1 MIPCGMVTRV
11 DFGHRLH
18 QVESVPAVSHRLRW
32 LWQHRLA
39 LTATVGL
46 AAVFAYRLVVLQS
59 HVALGI
65 DAGNYL
71 ATMQQLFGTDVSGH
85 GLSRPPLVGVVLWPL
100 TQVFGPLEATKLLA
114 VAASVLIGVP
124 FYLICSRFTGKAV
137 ALCVSLPFIF
147 SLKYMDA
154 VSWGCMT
161 LVSVGLLTL
170 CFYLIRE
177 ILAASSFDRKKV
189 LALGVASAALMGTG
203 QMYGFIYA
211 ATTLAFG
218 GVVLAVGGELR
229 KGVPRL
235 IPAAFLA
242 VFLCLPYVPVYLHH
256 SDAVGSGSYVTSA
269 GFLEGLRGGWDFV
282 TSFYLAGPP
291 LLWEALGLFALAG
304 AVILMRRN
312 PVQSVLPLT
321 LLLVPLVLNLLL
333 AGSVGRR
340 SVYLIY
346 VPVWL
351 GFAVCAE
358 ALLQVARG
366 RHRLAAASSVFTLAL
381 LASLAALAVWRGH
394 VWMQEAADWYGY
406 LQAEHVEAIEVVDRN
421 APSGAG
427 IAYPWGLGYWTEGL
441 AGRPVYDVNE
451 RERGAFTAAGQRTE
465 TLTGNVLLAG
475 DRVTTNGWVFVA
487 DAYVVGDVP
496 MDPVLGIDNAYLEH
510 LLYLDDSLIQIEYG
524 AGSAARRVTLAQALL
539 QESTSDVTGG
549 FYVDRRTYDLDG
561 ARVIKEVAL
570 PEHGD
575 SATVTLTVQSD
586 SGTVN
591 RVTVPVQPALPS
603 KLVLL
608 GPQEAL
614 FGFKGLTHFGGGWWA
629 GAYLDVTSTGS
640 DVASLDVHSG
650 DSTAVVEVKPGSSQA
665 EVTLT
670 FTFKGEPFGDSN
682 GLRSYSAEEVI
693 RKRGITFAVLDRNPA
708 KPWFGDPL
716 DVTTLAWL
724 ERAPYFR
731 AVWEGSSVAA
741 YIVAPST
748 REDEGAEKARAG
760 VIDTAFR

>member
-1 MIPCGMVTRV
+1 MIPCRMVTRV
-11 DFGHRLH
+11 DFGYRLH
-18 QVESVPAVSHRLRW
+18 EVEGVLAVSHRLRW

-39 LTATVGL
+39 LTATLGL
-46 AAVFAYRLVVLQS
+46 AVVFAYRLVILQP

-71 ATMQQLFGTDVSGH
+71 ATMQQLFGTDVSGD
-85 GLSRPPLVGVVLWPL
+85 GLGRPPLVGVALWPL
-100 TQVFGPLEATKLLA
+100 AHVFGPLEATKLLA

-137 ALCVSLPFIF
+137 ALFVSLPFIF

-170 CFYLIRE
+170 CFYLIHE
-177 ILAASSFDRKKV
+177 ILTASSFDRKRA

-211 ATTLAFG
+211 VTTLAFG
-218 GVVLAVGGELR
+218 GVVLAVGGQFR
-229 KGVPRL
+229 KGMPRL
-235 IPAAFLA
+235 IPAALLA
-242 VFLCLPYVPVYLHH
+242 VLLCLPYILVYLHH

-269 GFLEGLRGGWDFV
+269 GSLQGLKGGWDFV
-282 TSFYLAGPP
+282 ANFYFASPP
-291 LLWEALGLFALAG
+291 LVWEAVGLFALAG
-304 AVILMRRN
+304 AVILIRRN
-312 PVQSVLPLT
+312 PVQSVLLLT
-321 LLLVPLVLNLLL
+321 LLLVPLALNMLL

-340 SVYLIY
+340 SVYLLY

-358 ALLQVARG
+358 ALLRVARG

-394 VWMQEAADWYGY
+394 FWLQEAADWYGY
-406 LQAEHVEAIEVVDRN
+406 LQAEHVKAIEVVDRD

-524 AGSAARRVTLAQALL
+524 AGSAAGRVTLAQALL
-539 QESTSDVTGG
+539 QESTSGVTGG
-549 FYVDRRTYDLDG
+549 FYVDRRTYELDG
-561 ARVIKEVAL
+561 ARVVKEVAL
-570 PEHGD
+570 PEHGN

-586 SGTVN
+586 RGTVN
-591 RVTVPVQPALPS
+591 RVAIPVQAALPS
-603 KLVLL
+603 TLVLL
-608 GPQEAL
+608 DPQEAL
-614 FGFKGLTHFGGGWWA
+614 FGFRGLTHFGNGWWA
-629 GAYLDVTSTGS
+629 GAYVDVTSTDS
-640 DVASLDVHSG
+640 EVASLEVGPG
-650 DSTAVVEVKPGSSQA
+650 DSAVVAEVKPESSQA
-665 EVTLT
+665 EVKLT
-670 FTFKGEPFGDSN
+670 FTFNGEPFGDAN

-693 RKRGITFAVLDRNPA
+693 RERGITFAVLDRNPA

-716 DVTTLAWL
+716 DVTTVAWL
-724 ERAPYFR
+724 EKAPYLR
-731 AVWEGSSVAA
+731 AVWEGASVAA
-741 YIVAPST
+741 YVVTPAA
-748 REDEGAEKARAG
+748 RDDQGAEKARAG
-760 VIDTAFR
+760 VSYTTFR